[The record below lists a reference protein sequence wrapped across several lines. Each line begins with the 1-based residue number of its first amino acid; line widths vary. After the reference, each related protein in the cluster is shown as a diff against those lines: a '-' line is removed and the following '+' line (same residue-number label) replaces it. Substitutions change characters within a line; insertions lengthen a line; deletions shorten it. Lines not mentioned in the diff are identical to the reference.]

1 MQGQLRVA
9 VVGSQTCHADS
20 PQAYTVY
27 RTSVNLRGL
36 CYHRLIRY
44 RHFLAFAKRLKL
56 APDAPRISVKLP
68 PKLWWSRK
76 ASLQPE
82 TVEQRQV
89 LLNEFMQQVCTRQ
102 LTLRSEERLL
112 KLLQVGDYAPE
123 DEEDRVI
130 NSRLSI
136 KQRSATPTEA
146 TFEIAHTPGS
156 SRSRM
161 PSRTS
166 TFRNTRSSR
175 AVALPRLDVIQRT
188 SWVNDEDRFSC
199 HICNKR
205 FSVFKRKHHCRACG
219 EVICNSCSLYHRIQ
233 SRSMRVCVSCVAF
246 HSLDSPTSAG
256 STGFLRPGGGSAHS
270 SNSSRKTSNG
280 SAADRNRSSTLSS
293 GVWLNPWPEPPY
305 PVDEDERLGV
315 LRELNIR
322 ELGLSGKFNMYCEV
336 VAKTMK
342 CPIAYVSIIEDEEQ
356 ILVAN
361 IGMARTTLPRELS
374 FCAHT
379 ICQPSVLVVLDTK
392 NDERFRESPMVK
404 GDKGA
409 VKIRYYAGATIFS
422 RDGHALGTVAVL
434 DTKPRREADQEHIG
448 MLQHLSFLASE
459 KMTQS
464 TIHEDSD
471 SEFL

>member
-9 VVGSQTCHADS
+9 VIGSQTCHADS

-146 TFEIAHTPGS
+146 TSEIMERNASLQTAALDEEEEASNQVDDS
-156 SRSRM
+156 SL
-161 PSRTS
+161 TYEEH
-166 TFRNTRSSR
+166 
-175 AVALPRLDVIQRT
+175 VKEQQDG
-188 SWVNDEDRFSC
+188 
-199 HICNKR
+199 
-205 FSVFKRKHHCRACG
+205 ACG
-219 EVICNSCSLYHRIQ
+219 FHREDSDASTNPASEDLEIRAERSLSAPLAPPLQVTTRPV
-233 SRSMRVCVSCVAF
+233 SMSLSSQYAKRVLFGEETDVLALKEGGRDSIGSASDYVSTPERHYFGLIKNCIF
-246 HSLDSPTSAG
+246 NIEGLLDSSVE
-256 STGFLRPGGGSAHS
+256 
-270 SNSSRKTSNG
+270 SSRKLEV
-280 SAADRNRSSTLSS
+280 R
-293 GVWLNPWPEPPY
+293 
-305 PVDEDERLGV
+305 
-315 LRELNIR
+315 IR
-322 ELGLSGKFNMYCEV
+322 DKQ
-336 VAKTMK
+336 T
-342 CPIAYVSIIEDEEQ
+342 
-356 ILVAN
+356 AN
-361 IGMARTTLPRELS
+361 W
-374 FCAHT
+374 
-379 ICQPSVLVVLDTK
+379 
-392 NDERFRESPMVK
+392 
-404 GDKGA
+404 
-409 VKIRYYAGATIFS
+409 
-422 RDGHALGTVAVL
+422 
-434 DTKPRREADQEHIG
+434 
-448 MLQHLSFLASE
+448 
-459 KMTQS
+459 
-464 TIHEDSD
+464 
-471 SEFL
+471 